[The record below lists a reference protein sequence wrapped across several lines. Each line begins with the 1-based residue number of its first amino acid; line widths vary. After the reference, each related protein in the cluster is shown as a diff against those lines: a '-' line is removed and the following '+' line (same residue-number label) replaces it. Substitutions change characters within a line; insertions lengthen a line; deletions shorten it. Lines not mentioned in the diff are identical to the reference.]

1 MAVKTIYE
9 GTYDFIGLWDIPSKC
24 GLKIVRTDINTIVI
38 VSELYKENPGTTITD
53 MPVKLADQICSHFGI
68 DLDSLIYIEHNPKT
82 NTKLSFYE
90 EEYFRVYFTKT
101 DGRLESPE
109 YKEISGNE
117 LKGLLQ

>member
-1 MAVKTIYE
+1 VKTIYE

-24 GLKIVRTDINTIVI
+24 GLKIVTTDIKTIVI
-38 VSELYKENPGTTITD
+38 VTELYKENPGTTITD
-53 MPVKLADQICSHFGI
+53 MPAKLAVQICSHFGI
-68 DLDSLIYIEHNPKT
+68 NPDSLIYIEHNPKIKS
-82 NTKLSFYE
+82 KLSFYE
-90 EEYFRVYFTKT
+90 EEFFRVYFTKT